1 MQGVGK
7 LPASTLSQRRA
18 LGRFCRPEGCQKWP
32 LGFLGRMGIIGRISK
47 TGVQKHQGLANQN
60 VCIRESQVLAIAT
73 SVVALI
79 TRGRTIRP
87 SFIPTT
93 WQPEE
98 AVALPTLHV
107 TLLPTAVGDLGCN
120 RATAPRFE
128 ALCPPSA

>member
-1 MQGVGK
+1 MAAG
-7 LPASTLSQRRA
+7 L
-18 LGRFCRPEGCQKWP
+18 LGAHGHHRKD
-32 LGFLGRMGIIGRISK
+32 LD

-73 SVVALI
+73 SVVTLI
-79 TRGRTIRP
+79 TMGRTIRP

-98 AVALPTLHV
+98 AVALPSLHV
-107 TLLPTAVGDLGCN
+107 TLLPTAVGDLGSN
-120 RATAPRFE
+120 RETAPRFE